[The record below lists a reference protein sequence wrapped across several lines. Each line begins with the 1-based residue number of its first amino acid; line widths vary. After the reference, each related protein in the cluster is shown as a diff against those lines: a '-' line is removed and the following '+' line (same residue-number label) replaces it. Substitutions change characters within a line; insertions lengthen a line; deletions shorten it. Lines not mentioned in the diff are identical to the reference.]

1 MRWISWKWPTWQN
14 YMPFSNPSLNISPP
28 YSVLVV
34 EDSTVFTLLYEHFF
48 KERGVLTTTCLT
60 LADARNVIS
69 RPQQHFDV
77 VLLDNHL
84 TDGEGVTLL
93 PMIKEHLKATAVIMV
108 SANDDADFFLRAFNQ
123 GIDDYALKPVN
134 MDLLWLKMKKSVHQR
149 RLEKLNNEQR
159 EALNQW
165 RDAELQ
171 EQALARHLI
180 GAMFAKVRSDV
191 DAIHYW
197 VKPSSQFSGDSVIN
211 CQGVD
216 GSDYVMLAD
225 AMGHGLAAAVSLMPV
240 VPIFKAMAEKALPL
254 SNIVFELNSKLTH
267 LLPQDRF
274 VAVIILHIQPASK
287 IIDVWNGAMP
297 PVLVLDEHG
306 KLVKQLNSANMALG
320 ILPDTLFSVHPERI
334 ELVDN
339 QRIIMFSDG
348 VIETLSG
355 DGELLSQEALIP
367 LLNMPGKPLE
377 GVKKYFNIDCPPASD
392 DISIVQIDTHN
403 ILQSSVTYKPNQIVQ
418 QSAFLIEH
426 TLSGAALDLL
436 DIPGHFSDLLS
447 KQLPLSLVQKVFTV
461 LTELYMNA
469 FEHGVLGLN
478 SDIKSQENGFLTFY
492 EQKEQKVK
500 ELTIEHRIVLQ
511 VQWQSDL
518 NRLEIYIKDSG
529 HGFFHD
535 NIESTNFSKSYGR
548 GLTLIEHLADSLE
561 IIAPGNAV
569 RVVLVGS
576 D

>member
-1 MRWISWKWPTWQN
+1 
-14 YMPFSNPSLNISPP
+14 MPFSNPSLNISPP

-34 EDSTVFTLLYEHFF
+34 EDSTVFTLMYQHFL
-48 KERGVLTTTCLT
+48 KEKGVVTTTCLT
-60 LADARNVIS
+60 LEDASNVIS

-77 VLLDNHL
+77 ILLDNHL

-93 PMIKEHLKATAVIMV
+93 PMIKEQLKATAVIMV

-180 GAMFAKVRSDV
+180 GAMFAKIRSDV

-225 AMGHGLAAAVSLMPV
+225 AMGHGLTAAVSLMPV

-254 SNIVFELNSKLTH
+254 SNIVFEINSKLTR

-287 IIDVWNGAMP
+287 IIDIWNGSMP
-297 PVLVLDEHG
+297 PVLVLDENG
-306 KLVKQLNSANMALG
+306 QLVKQLDSDNMALG

-334 ELVDN
+334 ELRDN

-348 VIETLSG
+348 VIETLSNN
-355 DGELLSQEALIP
+355 GELLSQEALIP
-367 LLNMPGKPLE
+367 LLNMPGNPLD
-377 GVKKYFNIDCPPASD
+377 GVKKYFNVDCPPASD
-392 DISIVQIDTHN
+392 DISIVQINTHN
-403 ILQSSVTYKPNQIVQ
+403 IIQSPKANRSIPIEQ
-418 QSAFLIEH
+418 QSGFLIEH
-426 TLSGAALDLL
+426 TLCGAALELL
-436 DIPGHFSDLLS
+436 DIPGHFSDLLAR
-447 KQLPLSLVQKVFTV
+447 QLPLPLVQKVFTV

-469 FEHGVLGLN
+469 FEHGVLGL
-478 SDIKSQENGFLTFY
+478 SSEVKSQENGFLTFY
-492 EQKEQKVK
+492 EQKEQRVK
-500 ELTIEHRIVLQ
+500 ALTIEHKVELK
-511 VQWQSDL
+511 VQWQSAL
-518 NRLEIYIKDSG
+518 SRLDIYIKDSG
-529 HGFFHD
+529 HGFLHGD
-535 NIESTNFSKSYGR
+535 IKDTDLSKSYGR
-548 GLTLIEHLADSLE
+548 GLRLIEHLADSLE
-561 IIAPGNAV
+561 IIAPGNAI

-576 D
+576 N